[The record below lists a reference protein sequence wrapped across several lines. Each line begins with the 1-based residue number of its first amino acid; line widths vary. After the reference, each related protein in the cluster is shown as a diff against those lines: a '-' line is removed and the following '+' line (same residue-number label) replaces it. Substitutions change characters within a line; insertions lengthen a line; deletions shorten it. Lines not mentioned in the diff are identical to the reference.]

1 MWYNQA
7 TNLKERTIRVKKV
20 YRYYCPFRPP
30 MPGAIPRRGLVRTC
44 EYDYKQC
51 IGGVGAWGFA
61 EYDRQLT
68 EQEVSD
74 YELVEGK
81 NNPLEY

>member
-1 MWYNQA
+1 M
-7 TNLKERTIRVKKV
+7 KV

-30 MPGAIPRRGLVRTC
+30 MPGAIPRRGLVRAC
-44 EYDYKQC
+44 EYDNKQC

-68 EQEVSD
+68 EKEVSD